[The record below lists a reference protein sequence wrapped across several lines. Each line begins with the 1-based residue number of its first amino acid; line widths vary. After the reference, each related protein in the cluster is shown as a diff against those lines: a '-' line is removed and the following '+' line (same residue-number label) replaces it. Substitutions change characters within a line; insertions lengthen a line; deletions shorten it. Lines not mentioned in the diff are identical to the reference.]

1 MGLIRVNFTRGP
13 SFQHYI
19 RKSCS
24 LEDHDFNKLLVTLLG
39 LLRKT
44 ESDRS
49 WIIQLNV
56 LKDSSLEESLIF
68 LPSLY
73 ISLI

>member
-1 MGLIRVNFTRGP
+1 MGLIRVNFTRRS

-19 RKSCS
+19 GKSCS

-39 LLRKT
+39 LLWTT

-49 WIIQLNV
+49 GIIQLNI